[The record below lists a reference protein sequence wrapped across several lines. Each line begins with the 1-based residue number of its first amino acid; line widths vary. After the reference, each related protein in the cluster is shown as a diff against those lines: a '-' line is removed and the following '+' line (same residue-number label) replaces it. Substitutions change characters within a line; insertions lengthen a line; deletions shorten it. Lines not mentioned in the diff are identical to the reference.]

1 VSVALLDNQK
11 TQYDKVKCR
20 FFAKS
25 TVKTKYIEHMF
36 AGGFFIN
43 EQEQTNCQQVKSK
56 YLRKLRTSR
65 PKQLLKQYM
74 YMWYFGHVSVECC

>member
-1 VSVALLDNQK
+1 
-11 TQYDKVKCR
+11 
-20 FFAKS
+20 
-25 TVKTKYIEHMF
+25 MF
-36 AGGFFIN
+36 AGGFFKT

-65 PKQLLKQYM
+65 PEQLLKQYM